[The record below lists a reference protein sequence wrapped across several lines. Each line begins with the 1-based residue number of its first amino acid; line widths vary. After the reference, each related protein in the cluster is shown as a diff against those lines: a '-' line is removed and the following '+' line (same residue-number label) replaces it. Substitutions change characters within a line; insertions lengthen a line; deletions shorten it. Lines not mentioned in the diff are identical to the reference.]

1 MEDHFQRAQDA
12 EIFDGHLH
20 CGTDRDEFHE
30 PTRGARRNARRSR
43 PDCCRTDRIIA
54 KLPAA

>member
-20 CGTDRDEFHE
+20 CGTDRDEFMSPLEELVATRAAHV
-30 PTRGARRNARRSR
+30 PT
-43 PDCCRTDRIIA
+43 
-54 KLPAA
+54 AAGSTA